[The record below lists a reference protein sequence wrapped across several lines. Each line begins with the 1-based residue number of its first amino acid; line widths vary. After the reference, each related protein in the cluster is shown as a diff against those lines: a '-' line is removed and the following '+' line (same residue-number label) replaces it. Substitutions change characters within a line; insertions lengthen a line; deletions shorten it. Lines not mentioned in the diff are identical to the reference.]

1 MSLFQRILP
10 ANLLLFLSLS
20 AVFGQIRPPNLVVV
34 IVAEQFRADYLDL
47 LRPEFSAGGFERLLT
62 QGAVYRRCRY
72 DHLTTL
78 AAPNAATLATGAYPE
93 IHGIVADRW
102 FDQEAQQVVYAVG
115 HQGPQGSPEAPTFS
129 AQRLNG
135 STFADELQLATGG
148 GSRVISISDRPGP
161 AVLLGGRSPLGCFW
175 MGRDGRFETS
185 ANFRPLPAW
194 AQEFNTQHSASQ
206 YEGQAWT
213 ALRAPEG
220 AVPLRVL
227 RAPEPSAPN
236 SFFTLYHASPFAVA
250 DTLAFARRAIEAEN
264 LGRGTYTDLVV
275 VNLSAP
281 ALLGHE
287 TGAESPLMR
296 DMVLQIDRM
305 LAEFLT
311 ALDEQVGLDKTLVV
325 YSGGHGLPPLPEN
338 ARRLGMPAGRVS
350 GESVVQAMNTALA
363 ERFGPTIFVEKY
375 VYPFVYLNEEA
386 HSRPPDAQLRMIT
399 AGGEAARR
407 LPGVAGY
414 YSPRVAAI
422 APSLEQRLRRSWYS
436 PRSGDFLLVYEPYY
450 VESYSDGRGT
460 ASGSLYRYDTDVP
473 LVFLGRQFKA
483 GHFAADVD
491 ATSVAPTLSTVLGI
505 PAPSSAT
512 GTVLGEAIVTAEPP
526 PSAPAAPPPVSRRSR

>member
-10 ANLLLFLSLS
+10 AILLFFLYLLPG
-20 AVFGQIRPPNLVVV
+20 FGQIRPPNLVVV

-78 AAPNAATLATGAYPE
+78 AAPNAATFATGAYPQV
-93 IHGIVADRW
+93 HGIVADRW
-102 FDQEAQQVVYAVG
+102 FDRETQRVIEAVEQAASE
-115 HQGPQGSPEAPTFS
+115 GSSPTASFS
-129 AQRLNG
+129 AQRLHG
-135 STFADELQLATGG
+135 STFADELLLATGG
-148 GSRVISISDRPGP
+148 GSRIVAISDRPGA

-175 MGRDGRFETS
+175 MNRDGRFETS

-194 AQEFNTQHSASQ
+194 AQEFNAQNSASQ
-206 YEGQAWT
+206 YDGQAWM

-220 AVPLRVL
+220 AAPLRVL
-227 RAPEPSAPN
+227 RSAEAPAAN
-236 SFFTLYHASPFAVA
+236 DFFALYHSSPFSAA
-250 DTLAFARRAIEAEN
+250 DTLAFARRAIEAES

-287 TGAESPLMR
+287 TGADSPLMR
-296 DMVLQIDRM
+296 DMVLQLDRL
-305 LAEFLT
+305 LAQFLT
-311 ALDEQVGLDKTLVV
+311 SLDEQIGLDKTLLVF
-325 YSGGHGLPPLPEN
+325 SGGHGLPPLPEN

-363 ERFGPTIFVEKY
+363 EHFGPTVFVEKY
-375 VYPFVYLNEEA
+375 VYPFVYLNAEA
-386 HSRPPDAQLRMIT
+386 HSRTPDVRLRIIAT
-399 AGGEAARR
+399 AGEAARR

-414 YSPRVAAI
+414 YSPEVAAI
-422 APSLEQRLRRSWYS
+422 PAPFETRLRRSWYS

-450 VESYSDGRGT
+450 VESYSDSRGT
-460 ASGSLYRYDTDVP
+460 ASGSPYRYDTDVP
-473 LVFLGRQFKA
+473 LVFLGRPFKA
-483 GHFAADVD
+483 AHFAADVD
-491 ATSVAPTLSTVLGI
+491 ATSIAPTLSTVLGI

-512 GTVLGEAIVTAEPP
+512 GVVLGEAIMAADPQPAVQPPAPVT
-526 PSAPAAPPPVSRRSR
+526 RRSR